1 MELLLDL
8 VVLPRDGLV
17 EDPLLDSLLRRM
29 VGDMPLNSL
38 WVDSSTSA
46 NVVDD
51 GEHHGQSWFLVSQ
64 PCRLSLREHEARSV
78 DSVHG
83 LTS

>member
-1 MELLLDL
+1 VELLLDL
-8 VVLPRDGLV
+8 VGLPRDGLV
-17 EDPLLDSLLRRM
+17 DDPLLHSLLRRI

-38 WVDSSTSA
+38 WVDSSTLA
-46 NVVDD
+46 IVVDD

-64 PCRLSLREHEARSV
+64 PRRLSLREHEARLV
-78 DSVHG
+78 DSEHG